1 MTSTSNAAILKYGY
15 VPVSFPRDPAE
26 VNQFAEHIVLGQ
38 ILEPLVDTDKLGNV
52 IPGLAE
58 SWTFENKGL
67 LIKFKIRKDRLFS
80 DGKRVDSGDIK
91 YTLERTLEKK
101 SQSSNFLS
109 VISSIKNPTP
119 DSLEI
124 VLSEPSVAILKALSR
139 DQLGIV
145 PNGWAFDKESIEPII
160 GTGPY
165 RLIKKDQKWLLE
177 INEKYPG
184 ASDVPVKKWQLT
196 FFADAD
202 QTIPTNELADY
213 APGISLGTRN
223 GMQKVAGYSKL
234 REVSQIS
241 YAQTSAWWHPHGKHF
256 ESKEMKARIMSMVE
270 DLLSQGTKDLGLER
284 ATGVIPKGIAGHSA
298 QTNAPANK
306 SKVPNKIE
314 KVRFVLLGAAF
325 DEFFKHTEISKV
337 AKNHGFEIEV
347 IKIPPSKMQ
356 EIAISKPDVIFAG
369 WAGGFNDPEGFIALL
384 PTFLVKDFATYI
396 GPDLAEKY
404 KQARHD
410 QNWTARSVLFQEIN
424 EGLRTSQLMVPGWKQ
439 PFYIVGQPTMISEEA
454 TFRYTPRLHVVR
466 NSK

>member
-15 VPVSFPRDPAE
+15 VPVTFPRDPAE

-58 SWTFENKGL
+58 SWTFENNGL
-67 LIKFKIRKDRLFS
+67 LIKFKIRKDRFFS
-80 DGKRVDSGDIK
+80 DGKHVDSGDIK

-119 DSLEI
+119 ETLEI

-145 PNGWAFDKESIEPII
+145 PKGWTFNKESNEPIV

-165 RLIKKDQKWLLE
+165 RLIKKEQKWLLE
-177 INEKYPG
+177 VNEKFPG
-184 ASDVPVKKWQLT
+184 AAGVPIKKWQLT
-196 FFADAD
+196 FFADSD
-202 QTIPTNELADY
+202 QKVPANELPDY

-223 GMQKVAGYSKL
+223 GMQKISGYSKL
-234 REVSQIS
+234 KEVSQIS
-241 YAQTSAWWHPHGKHF
+241 YAQTSAWWHPHGQHF
-256 ESKEMKARIMSMVE
+256 ESKETKARVMAMVE
-270 DLLSQGTKDLGLER
+270 DLLSQGTKQLSLER

-298 QTNAPANK
+298 QANAPANK
-306 SKVPNKIE
+306 LKVSNKIE
-314 KVRFVLLGAAF
+314 KVRFILIGAAF
-325 DEFFKHTEISKV
+325 DEFFKQVDASKI
-337 AKNHGFEIEV
+337 AKAHGFEIEV
-347 IKIPPSKMQ
+347 IKIPPTKMQ
-356 EIAISKPDVIFAG
+356 EIAGNKPDVIFAG

-404 KQARHD
+404 KKARHD
-410 QNWTARSVLFQEIN
+410 QNWTARSILFQEIN
-424 EGLRTSQLMVPGWKQ
+424 EGLRSNQLMVPGWKQ

-466 NSK
+466 DVK